1 MKIVI
6 LGAGQVGGSVAHI
19 LAGEAND
26 VTVVDGSFERLQVL
40 QDRLDLRT
48 VRGHASHPAVLEQA
62 GIADADILIALTD
75 NDEANMIA
83 CQIAYTLFNTP
94 TKIARV
100 RGSSYMTYSEQLFR
114 DEALPIDVL
123 ISPEQLVTDYIQRII
138 EHPGA
143 LQVLDF
149 ANGQVRLVGVK
160 VYEGSALAGQALRAL
175 PQRIP
180 RIEMRVAAIFR
191 QGRPIVPDGDTVIQA
206 DDEVF
211 FLTARKNTRAVVG
224 ELRKLDR
231 MVKRVI
237 IAGGGHIGS
246 RLAQGLEERFQV
258 KVIERQVETSKR
270 LSEHLSTAI
279 VLHGDAADE
288 NLLRQESI
296 EHVDVFCAVTNDDEA
311 NILSAMLAKRMGAR
325 KVMALINR
333 LSYVELVE
341 SSGIIDVAV
350 SPQQATIG
358 SLLTH
363 VRRGDVVKVHSLR
376 RGAAEAIEAIAH
388 GDYKTS
394 KVVGRRVE
402 EVRLPPG
409 AAIGAIAR
417 DDEVIIC
424 HHDTVIQADD
434 HVILFLVDKKRV
446 PEVER
451 LFAVGATFI

>member
-1 MKIVI
+1 MKIII

-19 LAGEAND
+19 LASEAND
-26 VTVVDGSFERLQVL
+26 VTVVDANAERLQAL

-48 VRGHASHPAVLEQA
+48 LRGHASHPAILEQA
-62 GIADADILIALTD
+62 GTADADMLIALTD
-75 NDEANMIA
+75 NDEVNMVA

-100 RGSSYMTYSEQLFR
+100 RSSSYIAHRDTLFK

-149 ANGQVRLVGVK
+149 ADGQVRLMGVK
-160 VYEGSALAGQALRAL
+160 AYEGSSLVGQALRLL
-175 PQRIP
+175 PDRMP
-180 RIEMRVAAIFR
+180 GIETRVAAIFR
-191 QGRPIVPDGDTVIQA
+191 QGRPIQPEGNTQIEA

-211 FLTARKNTRAVVG
+211 FIAARKNARAIIN

-237 IAGGGHIGS
+237 VAGGGHIGA
-246 RLAQGLEERFQV
+246 RLTQGLEEKFQV
-258 KVIERQVETSKR
+258 KVIDHNPETARR
-270 LSEHLSTAI
+270 LSERLSQAI
-279 VLHGDAADE
+279 VLQGDAADE
-288 NLLRQESI
+288 NLLRQENI
-296 EHVDVFCAVTNDDEA
+296 ENVDVFCAVTNDDEA
-311 NILSAMLAKRMGAR
+311 NILSAMLAKRMGAH

-333 LSYVELVE
+333 VSYVDLVE
-341 SSGIIDVAV
+341 SSGIIDVAI

-358 SLLTH
+358 SLLAY
-363 VRRGDVVKVHSLR
+363 VRRGDVAKVHSLR
-376 RGAAEAIEAIAH
+376 RGAAEAIEAVAH

-394 KVVGRRVE
+394 KVVGRRLDE
-402 EVRLPPG
+402 IRLPPG
-409 AAIGAIAR
+409 ATIGAIAR
-417 DDEVIIC
+417 EDEVIIC
-424 HHDTVIQADD
+424 HHDTMIQAED
-434 HVILFLVDKKRV
+434 HVILFLVDKQRI

-451 LFAVGATFI
+451 LFSVGATFL

>member
-26 VTVVDGSFERLQVL
+26 VTVVDANAERLQAL

-48 VRGHASHPAVLEQA
+48 LCGHASHPAILEQA
-62 GIADADILIALTD
+62 GTADADMLIALTD
-75 NDEANMIA
+75 NDEVNMVA

-100 RGSSYMTYSEQLFR
+100 RSSSYIAHQDVLFK

-149 ANGQVRLVGVK
+149 ADGQVRLMGVK
-160 VYEGSALAGQALRAL
+160 AYESSSLVGQALRLL
-175 PQRIP
+175 PDRMP
-180 RIEMRVAAIFR
+180 GIEIRVAAIFR
-191 QGRPIVPDGDTVIQA
+191 QGRPIQPEGNTQIEA

-211 FLTARKNTRAVVG
+211 FIAARKNARAIIN

-237 IAGGGHIGS
+237 VAGGGHIGA
-246 RLAQGLEERFQV
+246 RLAKGLEEKFQV
-258 KVIERQVETSKR
+258 KIIDHNPETARR
-270 LSEHLSTAI
+270 LSEQLSQAI
-279 VLHGDAADE
+279 VLQGDAADE
-288 NLLRQESI
+288 NLLRQENI
-296 EHVDVFCAVTNDDEA
+296 ENVDVFCAVTNDDEA
-311 NILSAMLAKRMGAR
+311 NILSAMLAKRMGAH

-333 LSYVELVE
+333 VSYVDLVE
-341 SSGIIDVAV
+341 SSGIIDVAI

-358 SLLTH
+358 SLLAY
-363 VRRGDVVKVHSLR
+363 VRRGDVAKVHSLR
-376 RGAAEAIEAIAH
+376 RGAAEAIEAVAH

-394 KVVGRRVE
+394 KVVGRRLDE
-402 EVRLPPG
+402 IRLPPG
-409 AAIGAIAR
+409 ATIGAIAR
-417 DDEVIIC
+417 EDEVIIC
-424 HHDTVIQADD
+424 HHDTMIQAED
-434 HVILFLVDKKRV
+434 HVILFLVDKKRI

-451 LFAVGATFI
+451 LFSVGATFL

>member
-19 LAGEAND
+19 LASEAND
-26 VTVVDGSFERLQVL
+26 VTVIDANAERLQAL

-48 VRGHASHPAVLEQA
+48 LCGHASHPAVLEQA
-62 GIADADILIALTD
+62 GAADADMLIALTD
-75 NDEANMIA
+75 NDEVNMVA

-100 RGSSYMTYSEQLFR
+100 RASSYIAHQGALFK

-149 ANGQVRLVGVK
+149 ADGQVRLMGVK
-160 VYEGSALAGQALRAL
+160 AYESSSLVGQALRSL
-175 PQRIP
+175 PDRMP
-180 RIEMRVAAIFR
+180 GIETRVAAIFR
-191 QGRPIVPDGDTVIQA
+191 QGRPIQPEGNTQIEA

-211 FLTARKNTRAVVG
+211 FIAARKNARAIIN

-237 IAGGGHIGS
+237 LAGGGHIGA
-246 RLAQGLEERFQV
+246 RLAQGLEEKFQV
-258 KVIERQVETSKR
+258 KVIERNPETSRR
-270 LSEHLSTAI
+270 LSEQLSRAI
-279 VLHGDAADE
+279 VLQGDAADE
-288 NLLRQESI
+288 NLLRQENI
-296 EHVDVFCAVTNDDEA
+296 ESVDVFCAVTNDDEA
-311 NILSAMLAKRMGAR
+311 NILSAMLAKRMGAH

-333 LSYVELVE
+333 VSYVDLVE
-341 SSGIIDVAV
+341 SSGIIDVAI

-358 SLLTH
+358 SLLAY
-363 VRRGDVVKVHSLR
+363 VRRGDVAKVHSLR
-376 RGAAEAIEAIAH
+376 RGAAEAIEAVAH

-394 KVVGRRVE
+394 KVVGRRLDE
-402 EVRLPPG
+402 IRLPPG
-409 AAIGAIAR
+409 ATIGAIAR
-417 DDEVIIC
+417 EDEVIIC
-424 HHDTVIQADD
+424 HHDTMIQAED
-434 HVILFLVDKKRV
+434 HVILFLVDKKRI

-451 LFAVGATFI
+451 LFSVGATFL